1 MFIDEISIAVSKT
14 TVPTFPINLDR
25 KTGIDPIIRIQL
37 YVARIFRIHLKK
49 PELIKISPL
58 EIFFNP
64 DDRKGKISTIKEKTH
79 NQKTLRITR
88 GFPKVK
94 KTLR

>member
-64 DDRKGKISTIKEKTH
+64 DDRKGKISTIKEKH
-79 NQKTLRITR
+79 ITR
-88 GFPKVK
+88 RAYELLEDFQK
-94 KTLR
+94 